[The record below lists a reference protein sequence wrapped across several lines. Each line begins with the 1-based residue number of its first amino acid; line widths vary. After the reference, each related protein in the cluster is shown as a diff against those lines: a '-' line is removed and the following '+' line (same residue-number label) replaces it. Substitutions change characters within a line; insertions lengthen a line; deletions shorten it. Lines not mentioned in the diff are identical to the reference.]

1 MFLEVL
7 IIYLGYLEEKRNKNM
22 SYITRS
28 RLNAAVSIILI
39 VTFFLIIS
47 YLVQQ
52 NIDYVRNVLDYGIYG
67 KMVYILMLIIS
78 IVFAPVSVVPLIP
91 IASGLWGWKI
101 TGILNIIGWS
111 LGAIT
116 AFLISRKYGVPLV
129 SKLIPIKKLYA
140 FEKYIPEEN
149 LFLAVVF
156 FRMVTPV
163 DGLSYILGLFTR
175 MSFFSFTLATI
186 IGIAPFSF
194 VFAYAGTLSIGYQI
208 LSLGAAFFIFLLGVL
223 IAYFNYK
230 RKNNRHTKRFVK
242 K

>member
-1 MFLEVL
+1 MPC
-7 IIYLGYLEEKRNKNM
+7 
-22 SYITRS
+22 ITKS
-28 RLNAAVSIILI
+28 RTNAALSLVFI
-39 VTFFLIIS
+39 VALFLLIS

-52 NIDYVRNVLDYGIYG
+52 NVDYIKSNLYYGING
-67 KMVYILMLIIS
+67 KLIYIGALIIS
-78 IVFAPVSVVPLIP
+78 IVFAPVSVVPLMP

-101 TGILNIIGWS
+101 AGVLNIIGWS
-111 LGAIT
+111 LGAVI

-129 SKLIPIKKLYA
+129 SKLIPIKKLRK

-175 MSFFSFTLATI
+175 MSFTSFTLATV

-194 VFAYAGTLSIGYQI
+194 VLAYAGTLSIGYQI
-208 LSLGAAFFIFLLGVL
+208 LSLSAAFLMFLIGLI
-223 IAYFNYK
+223 IAYFSYK
-230 RKNNRHTKRFVK
+230 KKNKNL
-242 K
+242 